1 MIKKHVIRMNVA
13 VILICLAAFAVA
25 SGFLNGHFMTQ
36 AAERDMIR
44 VTGMVV
50 NQYEKTG
57 DISGMSKGIDVR
69 ITVISLTGNVIYD
82 SDAGG
87 TVTENHLQRE
97 EVVAAIEGRP
107 RMVKRRSA
115 TLNTDFAYYAEK
127 AAYSGE
133 TVVVRIAA
141 PAKNLTEYLTGS
153 VAALSVLTALA
164 AALLIVTARRTQ
176 NKLLKPLRLIQTSLK
191 DINDGNF
198 DRIPTEGYDP
208 ETAST
213 LEEINEISLTIKE
226 TISEKSLESK
236 KLRYVISG
244 MGQGLIV
251 AYRGG
256 EIVLINDD
264 AKDILDFRDEEST
277 LANVPVVGEKLQ
289 AAVRNAIENRITG
302 SFTFERGRNIYE
314 ISVSELN
321 TEGRGGLAVAL
332 IRNVTEIQA
341 AEKVRSEFFAN
352 ASHELKTPLTS
363 IKGFAELLSS
373 GMVKDE
379 GKKVQYSQRIAS
391 DSDRMLSL
399 IDDMLKLSKLEEG
412 GAASENVASVNLKTV
427 ASSVITGLT
436 PQAAAKK
443 IKLETEL
450 SDVIMSGDAEKFTEL
465 IQNLVDNSIKYSGE
479 GGTVRVRVYETDSK
493 KVIAVEDDGIGIA
506 PKHQARIFE
515 RFYRVDKGR
524 SRASGGTGLGLA
536 IVKHIAAIYHG
547 EITLKSQ
554 TGKGTDIRVSFDR

>member
-36 AAERDMIR
+36 AAERDIIR

-57 DISGMSKGIDVR
+57 DISGMSEGIDVR

-289 AAVRNAIENRITG
+289 AAVQNAIENRVTG

-427 ASSVITGLT
+427 ACSVITGLT

>member
-1 MIKKHVIRMNVA
+1 MNVA

-36 AAERDMIR
+36 AAERDIIR

-57 DISGMSKGIDVR
+57 DISGMSEGIDVR

>member
-1 MIKKHVIRMNVA
+1 MNVA

-36 AAERDMIR
+36 AAERDIIR

-57 DISGMSKGIDVR
+57 DISGMSEGIDVR

-153 VAALSVLTALA
+153 VAALSVLTALD

-289 AAVRNAIENRITG
+289 AAVRNAIENRVTG

>member
-1 MIKKHVIRMNVA
+1 MNVA

-36 AAERDMIR
+36 AAERDIIR

-57 DISGMSKGIDVR
+57 DISGMSEGIDVR

-127 AAYSGE
+127 TAYSGE

-198 DRIPTEGYDP
+198 DRIPTEGYDL

-289 AAVRNAIENRITG
+289 AAVRNAIENRVTG

>member
-1 MIKKHVIRMNVA
+1 MNVA

-36 AAERDMIR
+36 AAERDIIR

-57 DISGMSKGIDVR
+57 DISGMSEGIDVR

-82 SDAGG
+82 SDASG

-141 PAKNLTEYLTGS
+141 PAKNHTEYLTGS

-289 AAVRNAIENRITG
+289 AAVRNAIENRVTG

>member
-36 AAERDMIR
+36 AAERDIIR

-57 DISGMSKGIDVR
+57 DISGMSEGIDVR

>member
-1 MIKKHVIRMNVA
+1 MNVA

-36 AAERDMIR
+36 AAERDIIR

-57 DISGMSKGIDVR
+57 DISGMSEGIDVR

-289 AAVRNAIENRITG
+289 AAVRNAIENRVTG

>member
-36 AAERDMIR
+36 AAERDIIR

-57 DISGMSKGIDVR
+57 DISGMSEGIDVR

-412 GAASENVASVNLKTV
+412 GAASENVASVNLKAV

>member
-36 AAERDMIR
+36 AAERDIIR

-57 DISGMSKGIDVR
+57 DISGMSEGIDVR

-127 AAYSGE
+127 AAYSEE

-164 AALLIVTARRTQ
+164 AVLLIVTARRTQ

-289 AAVRNAIENRITG
+289 AAVRNAIENRVTG

>member
-1 MIKKHVIRMNVA
+1 MNVA

-36 AAERDMIR
+36 AAERDIIR

-57 DISGMSKGIDVR
+57 DISGMSEGIDVR

-127 AAYSGE
+127 AAYSEE

-289 AAVRNAIENRITG
+289 AAVRNAIENRVTG